1 MVKAKTIAG
10 NGRRKA
16 EKGTDKTE
24 SPRETSSEKAEQI
37 LQGAM
42 AEFLAHGYAATS
54 MDRVA
59 SAAKVSK
66 ATVYSYF
73 QDKEALFTA
82 LVEQLAEENFQLV
95 FNEKMTEGEP
105 KVVLTRLG
113 TTLLNQILTQPD
125 HMTFIRLMIGE
136 SARFPNLAKTFIR
149 CITKP
154 GIERLT
160 QYLANCHQLN
170 IPDPEAAARIFLG
183 SVIYYVQLQEIMHGK
198 EIMPMDSERLI
209 DSLTHLILSSK

>member
-1 MVKAKTIAG
+1 MVRAKTSVNKVKEKASK
-10 NGRRKA
+10 GRA
-16 EKGTDKTE
+16 KTE

-82 LVEQLAEENFQLV
+82 LVEQLAEENFQFI
-95 FNEKMTEGEP
+95 FNDKMIEGEP
-105 KVVLTRLG
+105 KVVLRRLG
-113 TTLLNQILTQPD
+113 TTLLNQILTEPD
-125 HMTFIRLMIGE
+125 HLTFIRLMIGE

-160 QYLANCHQLN
+160 EYLANCPQLN

-183 SVIYYVQLQEIMHGK
+183 SVIYYVQLQEMMHGK
-198 EIMPMDSERLI
+198 EIMPMESERLI
-209 DSLTHLILSSK
+209 DSLVHLLLSSK